1 MEEEGQK
8 GKVCALILLIKR
20 RAKKSAKCVEKCY
33 FFFKCSCKSPKQV
46 ANKIVL

>member
-33 FFFKCSCKSPKQV
+33 FFLNAVVSPQ
-46 ANKIVL
+46 NK